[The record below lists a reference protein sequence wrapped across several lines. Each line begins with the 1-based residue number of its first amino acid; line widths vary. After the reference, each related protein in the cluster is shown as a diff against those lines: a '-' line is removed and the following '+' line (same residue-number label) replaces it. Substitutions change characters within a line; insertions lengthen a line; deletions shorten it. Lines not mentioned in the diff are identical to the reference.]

1 MSITGK
7 IVGAVLGWL
16 LFRNPVGIFIG
27 VIIGHL
33 WDSRIRLT
41 HPIHQVSNEFVAPL
55 FGLAGAIAKSDG
67 RVSEPEIT
75 AAESLMTRLK
85 LSSEQRASA
94 IAQFNAG
101 KQSDYQTHL
110 AIADLKTWCQGRR
123 DLAWLLL
130 DMLLDIVYADG
141 PLSADKLAIV
151 RKLCWAVGVHEQELM
166 ALAAMRGY
174 AYAAPGA
181 RPGSSYQRPQ
191 SSTPVGKDPY
201 AVLGLQRDADN
212 RSIKQAYRRLMS
224 RHHPDKLGN
233 VPDELKRRA
242 EERSREINAA
252 YETLRE
258 QRGIK

>member
-7 IVGAVLGWL
+7 IVGALLGWL

-33 WDSRIRLT
+33 WDSRIRLV
-41 HPIHQVSNEFVAPL
+41 HPMHQASNEFVAPL

-67 RVSEPEIT
+67 RVSEPEIA

-85 LSSEQRASA
+85 LSPEQRASA

-101 KQSDYQTHL
+101 KQNGFESHL
-110 AIADLKTWCQGRR
+110 AIADLKAWCQGRR

-130 DMLLDIVYADG
+130 DMLLDIVYAEG
-141 PLSADKLAIV
+141 PLDPDKLAIV
-151 RKLCWAVGVHEQELM
+151 RKLCSALGVHEQELM

-181 RPGSSYQRPQ
+181 RPGSSYQRAQ
-191 SSTPVGKDPY
+191 SSAPAGKDPY

-212 RSIKQAYRRLMS
+212 RAIKQAYRRLIS
-224 RHHPDKLGN
+224 QHHPDKLGD

-242 EERSREINAA
+242 EERARDINAA